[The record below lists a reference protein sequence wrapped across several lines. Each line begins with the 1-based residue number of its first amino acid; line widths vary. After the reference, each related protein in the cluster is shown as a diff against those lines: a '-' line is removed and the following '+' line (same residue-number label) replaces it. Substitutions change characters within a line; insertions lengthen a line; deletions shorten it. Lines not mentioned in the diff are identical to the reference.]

1 MEKVKARNWIIT
13 RNIGDGELIDAQSWL
28 SSLFSQTKATYVVGQ
43 LERGLNEGR
52 DHIQAYINYGNT
64 KYLAGIKKYCNKM
77 HIEVCRDADSSQRY
91 CLKELTRV
99 SGPWEF
105 GSKPLRRNNKDDW
118 DEIYLLAKKRQFD
131 DIPKSV
137 LIPHYGNL
145 VKIAKDNMIV
155 EDKNHLRGIFIYG
168 ESGVGKS
175 LLARSLFPTKSM
187 FSKSH
192 NKWWDSYNDEQIV
205 IWDDINPT
213 EGSTSATSIKLYCD
227 RYGIKGETKGSGVP
241 LNHEFFIMTSQYSL
255 EEVFTDEKDYAAIKR
270 RTYVYHMVDYGL
282 TKSQFSYTAMKQ
294 HLYSNIKPDIEG
306 FIRNDGD
313 WEDCFK

>member
-1 MEKVKARNWIIT
+1 MNNIQSRNWIIT
-13 RNIGDGELIDAQSWL
+13 RNIAEGELLDAQSWL
-28 SSLFSQTKATYVVGQ
+28 SSLYNQTKAAYVVGQ

-52 DHIQAYINYGNT
+52 DHIQAYINYGMG
-64 KYLAGIKKYCNKM
+64 KRLSAIKKYCSKM
-77 HIEVCRDADSSQRY
+77 HIEVCRDAEYSERY

-99 SGPWEF
+99 AGPWEF
-105 GSKPLRRNNKDDW
+105 GNKPLRRNNKADW

-131 DIPKSV
+131 EIPKSILV
-137 LIPHYGNL
+137 PHYNNL
-145 VKIAKDNMIV
+145 VKIAKDNMSV
-155 EDKNHLRGIFIYG
+155 EDKTHLRGIFIHG

-175 LLARSLFPTKSM
+175 LLARALFPNKTI

-213 EGSTSATSIKLYCD
+213 EGAMSATSIKLYCD

-241 LNHEFFIMTSQYSL
+241 LQHEFFIMTSQYSL

-270 RTYVYHMVDYGL
+270 RTYVYHMIDYGL
-282 TKSQFSYTAMKQ
+282 TKSQFSYAAMKQ
-294 HLYSNIKPDIEG
+294 YLYSDIKPDIEG

>member
-1 MEKVKARNWIIT
+1 MDKIQSRNWIIT
-13 RNIGDGELIDAQSWL
+13 RNISEGELLDAQSWL
-28 SSLFSQTKATYVVGQ
+28 SSLYAQTRAAYVVGQ
-43 LERGLNEGR
+43 LERGLGEGR
-52 DHIQAYINYGNT
+52 DHIQAYINYGT
-64 KYLAGIKKYCNKM
+64 GKKLGGIKKYCSKM

-99 SGPWEF
+99 AGPWEF
-105 GSKPLRRNNKDDW
+105 GSKPLRRNNKADW
-118 DEIYLLAKKRQFD
+118 DEIYLLAKKRDFES
-131 DIPKSV
+131 IPKNV
-137 LIPHYGNL
+137 LVPHYNNI
-145 VKIAKDNMIV
+145 VKIAKDNMV
-155 EDKNHLRGIFIYG
+155 VQDKNHLRGIFIHG
-168 ESGVGKS
+168 ESGIGKS
-175 LLARSLFPTKSM
+175 LLARSLFPNKKV
-187 FSKSH
+187 FNKSH
-192 NKWWDSYNDEQIV
+192 NKWWDSYNNEQIV

-213 EGSTSATSIKLYCD
+213 EGAMSATSIKLYCD

-294 HLYSNIKPDIEG
+294 HLYSDIKPEVEG

-313 WEDCFK
+313 LEELFN

>member
-1 MEKVKARNWIIT
+1 MDKIKSRNWIIT
-13 RNIGDGELIDAQSWL
+13 RNISDEEMIDAQSWL

-52 DHIQAYINYGNT
+52 DHIQAYINYNNS
-64 KYLAGIKKYCNKM
+64 KALAGIKKYCNKM

-99 SGPWEF
+99 AGPWEF
-105 GSKPLRRNNKDDW
+105 GNKPLRRNNKDDW
-118 DEIYLLAKKRQFD
+118 DEIYMLAKKRQFEE
-131 DIPKSV
+131 IPKSILV
-137 LIPHYGNL
+137 PHYSNL

-155 EDKNHLRGIFIYG
+155 ADKTHLRGIFIHG
-168 ESGVGKS
+168 ESGIGKS
-175 LLARSLFPTKSM
+175 LLARALFPNKTI
-187 FSKSH
+187 FNKSH

-213 EGSTSATSIKLYCD
+213 EGSMSATSIKLYCD

-241 LNHEFFIMTSQYSL
+241 LNYEFFIMTSQYSL

-294 HLYSNIKPDIEG
+294 HLYANIKPDLEG

-313 WEDCFK
+313 LEELFN

>member
-1 MEKVKARNWIIT
+1 MEKIKSRNWIIT
-13 RNIGDGELIDAQSWL
+13 RNISEGELLDAQSWL
-28 SSLFSQTKATYVVGQ
+28 SSLYNQTNANYVAGQ

-52 DHIQAYINYGNT
+52 DHIQAYINYNNS
-64 KYLAGIKKYCNKM
+64 KALAGIKKYCNKM
-77 HIEVCRDADSSQRY
+77 HIEVCRDANDSQRY

-99 SGPWEF
+99 AGPWEF
-105 GSKPLRRNNKDDW
+105 GNKPLRRNNKDDW
-118 DEIYLLAKKRQFD
+118 NEIYLLAKKRQFEE
-131 DIPKSV
+131 IPASI
-137 LIPHYGNL
+137 LIPHYSNL

-155 EDKNHLRGIFIYG
+155 EDKTHLRGIFIWG
-168 ESGVGKS
+168 ESGIGKS
-175 LLARSLFPTKSM
+175 LLARSLFPGKTI

-213 EGSTSATSIKLYCD
+213 EGSNSATSIKLYCD

-270 RTYVYHMVDYGL
+270 RTYVYHMVDYGI
-282 TKSQFSYTAMKQ
+282 TKSQFSYTALKQ
-294 HLYSNIKPDIEG
+294 HLFSNVKPDVEG
-306 FIRNDGD
+306 FIHNDED
-313 WEDCFK
+313 LEDCFK